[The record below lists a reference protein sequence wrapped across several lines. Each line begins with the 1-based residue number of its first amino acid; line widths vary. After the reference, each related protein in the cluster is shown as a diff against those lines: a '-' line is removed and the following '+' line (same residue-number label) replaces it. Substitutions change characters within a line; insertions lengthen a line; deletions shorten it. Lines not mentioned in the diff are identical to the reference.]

1 MPAVDKS
8 LAELAW
14 NEDWPEIRLRVESNH
29 TPDLHELFFGMTVLH
44 WACYYGNSDVVALL
58 VQQTNIDINAPDTES
73 GQTPLHWA
81 VFKGSLPCIEALLDA
96 GAIVHSRTKDGRTL
110 LDLARTTPHTAIVQ
124 RLIQAG
130 GDPGPSGRRLPAR
143 LSFIQR
149 GDVVKVHEW
158 LSMAPTSVDARAEE
172 DRTPLMLA
180 AGGGHFTIVELI
192 LKRSPDLDA
201 QDSMGRTALMYAA
214 LAGHPLIVDLLL
226 GQFADIDLLD
236 NEGLTV
242 LGILDQTIKNM
253 MNGPEKEKLERCASI
268 IQKEAK
274 YRDTSSIYR
283 SKVRDQVLE
292 RLREGFDESVFKMA
306 IQCDPALGR
315 WMLNDC
321 LIPSR
326 HALAFHELEK
336 VYGHKGI
343 RKSALYTILK
353 VSDNSFVT
361 KKLCLDH
368 IVIRRILQIKWELFG
383 KRMYIEKIL
392 MYLLLLTCI
401 TVSATTSKNDLV
413 KPTAMNSVFLFSIL
427 NFAIVCIFL
436 VFGWLAAQMLRP
448 KPLWCFT
455 RYLVDGK
462 VTSFDAGVSVTASN
476 RSRAQWYILIGAI
489 VLSILACIPAV
500 WFLYIYATNEWY
512 PRFNTVNIVL
522 LACTTVYFL
531 YLEIKGM
538 ANDYIAGFNPSKGGY
553 SLRGS
558 LYFRSVLNW
567 CQVTVYLVILIFYVP
582 WELGAFPVD
591 PSHVATVH
599 ICLGTFLSLSLWA
612 MSLQFLQV
620 HPSAGYLLPMLSGL
634 LGDVWNFILL
644 YGVLQWG
651 LSCAYMHIIKPPE
664 NGEAG
669 YETWFRAF
677 TFAYFVLVGEVDVE
691 EKFGQSNHVV
701 YAYGRFIVMVQVAI
715 SSVLLLN
722 MLVATMNKRVLDGL
736 QVAKIE
742 ALASYARFVLRLEGT
757 LSPSEQSEIK
767 YMADATGHAS
777 LHPTF
782 YESIVKPSEFSCPSD
797 IEVVEGIQAQRQ
809 EWIYALEE
817 LQSMVLAEYKVWY
830 AIYSQHEMDLQSSE
844 QLVAA
849 QFNFAMTKP
858 HVNFLC
864 VDETLTQLAA
874 WIELH
879 LKTLPVDEAHMYNM
893 HTHVL
898 PRFHQIGQVLAANA
912 RARVAPQPKSS
923 TTIEE
928 TKQEMLAQ
936 IQATEAR
943 GRQNALATQEY
954 ILQEMQRQ
962 NSQMQMKLLEMETRL
977 SQLIQQQLT
986 TRK

>member
-1 MPAVDKS
+1 M
-8 LAELAW
+8 
-14 NEDWPEIRLRVESNH
+14 
-29 TPDLHELFFGMTVLH
+29 
-44 WACYYGNSDVVALL
+44 NS
-58 VQQTNIDINAPDTES
+58 
-73 GQTPLHWA
+73 
-81 VFKGSLPCIEALLDA
+81 
-96 GAIVHSRTKDGRTL
+96 
-110 LDLARTTPHTAIVQ
+110 
-124 RLIQAG
+124 
-130 GDPGPSGRRLPAR
+130 
-143 LSFIQR
+143 
-149 GDVVKVHEW
+149 
-158 LSMAPTSVDARAEE
+158 
-172 DRTPLMLA
+172 
-180 AGGGHFTIVELI
+180 
-192 LKRSPDLDA
+192 
-201 QDSMGRTALMYAA
+201 
-214 LAGHPLIVDLLL
+214 
-226 GQFADIDLLD
+226 
-236 NEGLTV
+236 
-242 LGILDQTIKNM
+242 
-253 MNGPEKEKLERCASI
+253 
-268 IQKEAK
+268 
-274 YRDTSSIYR
+274 
-283 SKVRDQVLE
+283 
-292 RLREGFDESVFKMA
+292 
-306 IQCDPALGR
+306 
-315 WMLNDC
+315 
-321 LIPSR
+321 
-326 HALAFHELEK
+326 
-336 VYGHKGI
+336 
-343 RKSALYTILK
+343 
-353 VSDNSFVT
+353 
-361 KKLCLDH
+361 CLDGSQPKCCDQNLSG
-368 IVIRRILQIKWELFG
+368 VLQ
-383 KRMYIEKIL
+383 
-392 MYLLLLTCI
+392 
-401 TVSATTSKNDLV
+401 
-413 KPTAMNSVFLFSIL
+413 
-427 NFAIVCIFL
+427 
-436 VFGWLAAQMLRP
+436 
-448 KPLWCFT
+448 
-455 RYLVDGK
+455 
-462 VTSFDAGVSVTASN
+462 VSVTASN

-742 ALASYARFVLRLEGT
+742 ALASYARFVLR
-757 LSPSEQSEIK
+757 PSEQSEIK

>member
-1 MPAVDKS
+1 M
-8 LAELAW
+8 
-14 NEDWPEIRLRVESNH
+14 
-29 TPDLHELFFGMTVLH
+29 
-44 WACYYGNSDVVALL
+44 NS
-58 VQQTNIDINAPDTES
+58 
-73 GQTPLHWA
+73 
-81 VFKGSLPCIEALLDA
+81 
-96 GAIVHSRTKDGRTL
+96 
-110 LDLARTTPHTAIVQ
+110 
-124 RLIQAG
+124 
-130 GDPGPSGRRLPAR
+130 
-143 LSFIQR
+143 
-149 GDVVKVHEW
+149 
-158 LSMAPTSVDARAEE
+158 
-172 DRTPLMLA
+172 
-180 AGGGHFTIVELI
+180 
-192 LKRSPDLDA
+192 
-201 QDSMGRTALMYAA
+201 
-214 LAGHPLIVDLLL
+214 
-226 GQFADIDLLD
+226 
-236 NEGLTV
+236 
-242 LGILDQTIKNM
+242 
-253 MNGPEKEKLERCASI
+253 
-268 IQKEAK
+268 
-274 YRDTSSIYR
+274 
-283 SKVRDQVLE
+283 
-292 RLREGFDESVFKMA
+292 
-306 IQCDPALGR
+306 
-315 WMLNDC
+315 
-321 LIPSR
+321 
-326 HALAFHELEK
+326 
-336 VYGHKGI
+336 
-343 RKSALYTILK
+343 
-353 VSDNSFVT
+353 
-361 KKLCLDH
+361 CLDGSQPKCCDQNLSG
-368 IVIRRILQIKWELFG
+368 VLQ
-383 KRMYIEKIL
+383 
-392 MYLLLLTCI
+392 
-401 TVSATTSKNDLV
+401 
-413 KPTAMNSVFLFSIL
+413 
-427 NFAIVCIFL
+427 
-436 VFGWLAAQMLRP
+436 
-448 KPLWCFT
+448 
-455 RYLVDGK
+455 
-462 VTSFDAGVSVTASN
+462 VSVTASN

-567 CQVTVYLVILIFYVP
+567 CQVT
-582 WELGAFPVD
+582 
-591 PSHVATVH
+591 
-599 ICLGTFLSLSLWA
+599 
-612 MSLQFLQV
+612 FLQV

-742 ALASYARFVLRLEGT
+742 ALASYARFVLR
-757 LSPSEQSEIK
+757 PSEQSEIK